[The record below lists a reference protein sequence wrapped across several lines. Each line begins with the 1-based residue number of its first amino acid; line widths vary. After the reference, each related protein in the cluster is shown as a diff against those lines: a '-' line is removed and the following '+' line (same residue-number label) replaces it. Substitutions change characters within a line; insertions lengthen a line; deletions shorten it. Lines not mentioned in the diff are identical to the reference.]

1 MKVSVSFHALIVA
14 AGRAERFG
22 GALPKQYVSLMG
34 KPLLSYSIVA
44 LRQVPGLRG
53 ITVVLARDDANFEV
67 LIGSRYGRTG
77 TAEGGATRA
86 ESVLNG
92 LDAIREADPEASW
105 VMVHDGARPCIE
117 SQQVIEL
124 TRAVDGHEDGAI
136 LAIPVSDTLKC
147 ADESGSIKSDVDRDG
162 LWAAQTPQLFQAD
175 RLAGALRH
183 MLNSERQPTDEASAM
198 QLAGARPRLVRGSSH
213 NIKIT
218 WPADVALAEAVLSAR
233 KNSETRA

>member
-1 MKVSVSFHALIVA
+1 MSVSFHALIVA
-14 AGRAERFG
+14 AGKAQRFG
-22 GALPKQYVSLMG
+22 GALPKQYVPLMG
-34 KPLLSYSIVA
+34 KPVLAYSIDA

-53 ITVVLARDDANFEV
+53 ITVVLATDDADFEV
-67 LIGSRYGRTG
+67 LIGSRHGRIAT
-77 TAEGGATRA
+77 TEGGETRA
-86 ESVLNG
+86 ESVLKG
-92 LDAIREADPEASW
+92 LDAIRQADPETSW

-117 SQQVIEL
+117 AEQVIEL
-124 TRAVDGHEDGAI
+124 TRVANDHEDGAI
-136 LAIPVSDTLKC
+136 LAIPVSDTLKR
-147 ADESGSIKSDVDRDG
+147 ADQCGLIRSDVDRDG

-218 WPADVALAEAVLSAR
+218 WPADVALAEAVLAAR
-233 KNSETRA
+233 RNPESRI